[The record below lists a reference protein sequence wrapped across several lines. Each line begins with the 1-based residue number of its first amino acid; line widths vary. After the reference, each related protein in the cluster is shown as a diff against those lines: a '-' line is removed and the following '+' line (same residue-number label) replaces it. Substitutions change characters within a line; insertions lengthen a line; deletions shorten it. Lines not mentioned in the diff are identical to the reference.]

1 VSPPTPLRPDASV
14 RALVEKLCDRHGES
28 VVVETCVALLAGAL
42 PEDHPEIAKGL
53 SAHDATL
60 AELRAKGWRDYWWR
74 TWGARG
80 LLYAWSDTAAPAVV
94 DGLADPHWRP
104 AEMCLKVAAA
114 REVAEAA
121 EAAVLLAGHRLA
133 RVRAAAVRTLGLVG
147 DTEHV
152 PEVRSALADTDLQVR
167 RAAVLAMERMVERLD
182 LPEEELP

>member
-1 VSPPTPLRPDASV
+1 VSPSTPQRPDASV
-14 RALVEKLCDRHGES
+14 RACVEALCERHGES
-28 VVVETCVALLAGAL
+28 LVAETCAALLVGAS
-42 PEDHPEIAKGL
+42 PEDHREIAAGL
-53 SAHDATL
+53 SAHDATFE
-60 AELRAKGWRDYWWR
+60 ELRAKGWRDYWWR

-80 LLYAWSDTAAPAVV
+80 LLYVWSDSAVPAVV
-94 DGLADPHWRP
+94 RGLADPHWRP

-114 REVAEAA
+114 REVAEVAGG
-121 EAAVLLAGHRLA
+121 AVRLAGHRLP

-167 RAAVLAMERMVERLD
+167 RAATLAMERMIERLD